1 MKSLQELQILIQK
14 ELNIINFPIEPQN
27 LYDPI
32 RYVLD
37 IGGKRMRPILT
48 LMAHQL
54 FNPDIEKSLKAA
66 AIEIFHNFTLL
77 HDDIMDEISL

>member
-14 ELNIINFPIEPQN
+14 ELNTINFPIEPKN

-32 RYVLD
+32 KYILD

-48 LMAHQL
+48 LMA
-54 FNPDIEKSLKAA
+54 I
-66 AIEIFHNFTLL
+66 NF
-77 HDDIMDEISL
+77 